1 MTKMKLVETV
11 RLKSKE
17 GFFYVSLMPVN
28 EEEKP
33 KTIFKSNSETTAR
46 NVARQFAKQYKCMMA
61 YEEMVTETDDEENNP
76 GPEEAL

>member
-17 GFFYVSLMPVN
+17 GFFYVSLMPVA

-33 KTIFKSNSETTAR
+33 KTVFKSSNESAAR
-46 NVARQFAKQYKCMMA
+46 NIARQFAKQYKCMIA
-61 YEEMVTETDDEENNP
+61 FEESTAVEEDDP
-76 GPEEAL
+76 DPQEAL